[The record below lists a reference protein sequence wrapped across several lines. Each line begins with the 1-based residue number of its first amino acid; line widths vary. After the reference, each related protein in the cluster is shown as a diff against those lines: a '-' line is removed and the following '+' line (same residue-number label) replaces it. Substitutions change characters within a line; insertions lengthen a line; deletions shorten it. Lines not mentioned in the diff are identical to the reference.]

1 MNNNQM
7 QMQQNQFQTGAN
19 LPGMNPFAM
28 DQRNTIAGSNA
39 MPQQNN
45 PFFTQQMPM
54 NNNPMMMQQQQQQM
68 MMMMQQQQQ
77 MNNAAPQRARN
88 PFDDLLSESQMS

>member
-68 MMMMQQQQQ
+68 MMMQQQQQ